1 MKWTKMHYYV
11 LGRTGLE
18 LHPEH
23 ASAYWFVV
31 DGSNFDRALS
41 AAMPLEA
48 AKKVAERIVEERRKA
63 LEESRPKG
71 GGLLGATARLLIKQ
85 ADDEG

>member
-31 DGSNFDRALS
+31 DGSNFDRALTD
-41 AAMPLEA
+41 AMSLEE
-48 AKKVAERIVEERRKA
+48 AKKAAECIVEERRKA
-63 LEESRPKG
+63 LEGSRG

-85 ADDEG
+85 ADDGRD